1 MRQIR
6 TIYQYV
12 TAVYYIIIIILL
24 KAADRE
30 LRNNCGKSP
39 VKELLDLQD
48 LSCESASGQKVG
60 MPTKV
65 RARFFKVGKA
75 RNGQVQLG

>member
-1 MRQIR
+1 MGQLCISIVWIFAPKMRQIR

-39 VKELLDLQD
+39 VKELLDL
-48 LSCESASGQKVG
+48 
-60 MPTKV
+60 
-65 RARFFKVGKA
+65 
-75 RNGQVQLG
+75 